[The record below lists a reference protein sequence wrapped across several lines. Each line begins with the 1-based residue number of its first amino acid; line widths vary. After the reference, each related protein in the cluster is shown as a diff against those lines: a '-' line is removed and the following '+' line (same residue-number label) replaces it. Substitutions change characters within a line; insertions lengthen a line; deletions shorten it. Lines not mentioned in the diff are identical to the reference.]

1 MNAKLVCLLMVFFTF
16 TAFAQNPVAFYVSPF
31 GNDDNPGTKEKPFLS
46 FDKAKE
52 TVVKTID
59 AGLKGQDI
67 AVYFCEGSYFF
78 DNTSVMKGSEFSKGN
93 NRIVFSAYP
102 GEKPIFSAGM
112 ELAKWSLLK
121 DDLLFLPDV
130 AKGKVWV
137 TDLPETGQEGIA
149 RFLCDESGPLRNSVS
164 GPFLTA
170 EDDSITSYNDYNS
183 DKYPPER
190 RSFFVFPESSM
201 RRWENLQDIE
211 VAVIPYRSWVY
222 EIIPLK
228 SVDVTNRIAY
238 TAFPAMHKI
247 TKMWHY
253 SKFKEPNLWV
263 INAIDYLDEPGEWVI
278 DSSAGKIYY
287 WPESGNPGRVFY
299 PVLTEL
305 IRIEGDMKGGNPA
318 KNIVFRGITFS
329 HADRFNR
336 KEDSGNYD
344 TKNKPDALLRFIN
357 SENCVIDHCTFTN
370 SGGGGVRFDSYSK
383 SNQVINSRF
392 SMLGGTGILVS
403 GERSKQENNESNNE
417 IINNEVFDI
426 GKIYKTSAGIAINS
440 SNGNRIAHNLV
451 YNTPYNGILGNGGL
465 VVEYNEIH
473 HACMEIHDGNAIYLN
488 GLDILIR
495 RNYLHD
501 NISPKNH
508 GIIRSDDWGKD
519 MVISENIIYRYT
531 DCGIK
536 FKQPTT
542 VTNNYIID
550 WIPSEWVN
558 GERYSMSQFIQVSPS
573 EPIKGSVIKNNI
585 FYQSAGATQPL
596 ASSSR

>member
-1 MNAKLVCLLMVFFTF
+1 
-16 TAFAQNPVAFYVSPF
+16 
-31 GNDDNPGTKEKPFLS
+31 
-46 FDKAKE
+46 
-52 TVVKTID
+52 
-59 AGLKGQDI
+59 
-67 AVYFCEGSYFF
+67 
-78 DNTSVMKGSEFSKGN
+78 
-93 NRIVFSAYP
+93 
-102 GEKPIFSAGM
+102 
-112 ELAKWSLLK
+112 
-121 DDLLFLPDV
+121 
-130 AKGKVWV
+130 
-137 TDLPETGQEGIA
+137 
-149 RFLCDESGPLRNSVS
+149 LRNSVS

-287 WPESGNPGRVFY
+287 WPESGNPGRVYY

-336 KEDSGNYD
+336 KEDSGNYN

-585 FYQSAGATQPL
+585 FYQSAGATQPFFRL
-596 ASSSR
+596 VFNPRYPHLKSINKLSDIDMDNNLYYATGVYNDCTRQLEENRKEGVDKGSMVADPMFEGLEEAGFKLKESSPAFRLGIKTIDFENIGLIKESYK